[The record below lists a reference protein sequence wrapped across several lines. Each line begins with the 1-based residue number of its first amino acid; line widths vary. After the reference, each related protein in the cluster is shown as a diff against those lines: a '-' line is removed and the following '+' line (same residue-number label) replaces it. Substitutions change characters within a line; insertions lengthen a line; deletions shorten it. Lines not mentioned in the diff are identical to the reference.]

1 MANFKETFQFKNGST
16 LRNRLMLSPM
26 TTEMSFYNGIVTQDE
41 LRYYANRSHDL
52 GAVITGAANVQ
63 AIGQGWKGELG
74 VYDDRFI
81 PGLTKL
87 AKSIQA
93 GGAKAI
99 LQIFHGGRM
108 TPTAVIDGQQPVSA
122 SAVPAERPD
131 APTPLALTGEEVL
144 AVIEDFKKAAI
155 RAVKA
160 GFDGIEIHGAN
171 TYLIQQFFS
180 PHSNRREDEWG
191 GSLEN
196 RYHFV
201 DVLVDEVIAGVKQA
215 TSEPFIIGYRFSPE
229 EFETPGI
236 RMEHT
241 LYLVDHLAEKELD
254 YLHVSLNTYDRV
266 SVEEA
271 YQEKTILAYMQEKIA
286 GRLPLI
292 GVGSIE
298 TADDIEKTLQSADLA
313 AVGQAMLVDP
323 DWAKKILADQP
334 VKRVSE
340 LPEEIR
346 ALFRISIWDYV
357 DAVRGDK
364 R

>member
-1 MANFKETFQFKNGST
+1 MASFNETFQFKNGST

-41 LRYYANRSHDL
+41 IQYYANRSHDL

-87 AKSIQA
+87 AENIQA

-131 APTPLALTGEEVL
+131 APTPRALTSEEVL
-144 AVIEDFKKAAI
+144 TVIKDFKKAAV

-191 GSLEN
+191 GSLEK
-196 RYHFV
+196 RYHFI
-201 DVLVDEVIAGVKQA
+201 DVLVDEVISGVKQA

-241 LYLVDHLAEKELD
+241 LYLVDHLAGKELD

-271 YQEKTILAYMQEKIA
+271 YQEKTILAYIKEKVADRI
-286 GRLPLI
+286 PLV

-298 TADDIEKTLQSADLA
+298 TAEDIENTLEFADLA
-313 AVGQAMLVDP
+313 AVGQSMLVDP
-323 DWAKKILADQP
+323 DWAKKILTGQP
-334 VKRVSE
+334 VKHISE
-340 LPEEIR
+340 LPEETR
-346 ALFRISIWDYV
+346 ALFRTSIWDYV
-357 DAVRGDK
+357 DAVREDK